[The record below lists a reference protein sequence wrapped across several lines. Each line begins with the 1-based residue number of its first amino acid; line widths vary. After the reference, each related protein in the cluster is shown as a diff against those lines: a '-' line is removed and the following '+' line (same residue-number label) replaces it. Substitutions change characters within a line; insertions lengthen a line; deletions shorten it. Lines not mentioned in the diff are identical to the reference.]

1 MINGILQH
9 LAFGDLLFTLS
20 IILRTCARVVAC
32 MHSLLFLLL
41 SNILWY
47 GCARVTGRKATGPQG
62 AGGSKLEVAD
72 FFFFLVYSKLKE
84 ASFNSVLKAPGSALN

>member
-1 MINGILQH
+1 MSRMINGILQH

-41 SNILWY
+41 SNIL
-47 GCARVTGRKATGPQG
+47 
-62 AGGSKLEVAD
+62 
-72 FFFFLVYSKLKE
+72 
-84 ASFNSVLKAPGSALN
+84 SVDEHWSYLQLWALGTRSAKHMCVSLWVDIHFHSLG

>member
-20 IILRTCARVVAC
+20 IILRTCARVVAG

-84 ASFNSVLKAPGSALN
+84 ASFNSVLRTPGSALS